1 MHPAFSLLLL
11 LLHSVSA
18 HFAVDVP
25 KSRPFDE
32 PLQPVAPCGGQPLGP
47 RTRFPIVGGLIK
59 GALYHPSGL
68 GNFSVVVSD
77 APQPADFGKTYFSEG
92 TNVRFTAGLWST
104 RPVDLSAVPGCVD
117 GANVTFQVV
126 MSTVDGIL
134 YSCMDVVLDKSLNTE
149 IKAEAT
155 KVASAAATSTVSK
168 TSSSVKSVGF
178 GIMVIFLFGV
188 MM

>member
-92 TNVRFTAGLWST
+92 TNVRFTAGFGLLGLWT
-104 RPVDLSAVPGCVD
+104 CPLFR
-117 GANVTFQVV
+117 
-126 MSTVDGIL
+126 
-134 YSCMDVVLDKSLNTE
+134 DVWMERMLRFRL
-149 IKAEAT
+149 
-155 KVASAAATSTVSK
+155 
-168 TSSSVKSVGF
+168 
-178 GIMVIFLFGV
+178 L
-188 MM
+188 